1 MEYSARGSNWIQFC
15 SGELTDT
22 FVTKDKFVSDYE
34 GDDNDYDMA
43 MILLL
48 GEINVTMWM
57 ITVS

>member
-48 GEINVTMWM
+48 GGD
-57 ITVS
+57 